1 LIGGA
6 GPKWGGQIVQEAS
19 SLITDAL
26 VHKAERLKAVSGHH
40 VLLLIDAYHYAPG
53 HTWHAVVAGQVALR
67 DRFHTI
73 ARIHGDH
80 ECQILWSVER
90 TWEAAA

>member
-1 LIGGA
+1 
-6 GPKWGGQIVQEAS
+6 
-19 SLITDAL
+19 
-26 VHKAERLKAVSGHH
+26 
-40 VLLLIDAYHYAPG
+40 LLIDAYHYAPG